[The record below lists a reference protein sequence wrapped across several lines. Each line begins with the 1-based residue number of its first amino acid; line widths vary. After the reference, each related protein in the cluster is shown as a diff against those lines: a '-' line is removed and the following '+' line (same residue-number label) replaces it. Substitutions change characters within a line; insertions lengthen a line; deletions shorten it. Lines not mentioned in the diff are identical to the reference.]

1 MIVAMAW
8 RNLWRQP
15 RRTVLS
21 SLTIAFTSAFLIF
34 MPSMQNGS
42 YDAMIENTL
51 RLYDGYAEIQRPGYH
66 DDPEIR
72 TSITD
77 SQAVVTELEALPG
90 LQAVTT
96 RAISYALLASEQRS
110 FGAQI
115 VGVEPASEPAVS
127 TVASN
132 IHEGRFLQGEAS
144 AEVVLGE
151 TLARNLRL
159 SVGDRV
165 TLLGMGRD
173 GSLAAD
179 SLTVVGVFATGI
191 NAMDRLVAEIPL
203 GRFQETFS
211 MPDQVHTIVLSG
223 ASLPRFQPSLPAI
236 RAIAEKHQLTM
247 QDWKQLKPGL
257 WQGILLDI
265 STASLIYVAM
275 IIVVTFS
282 LLNSLLMS
290 VLERTREFGMLIAL
304 GMRPGAIGRMVWLE
318 TVMLLLLGLSVGI
331 ALGYGLSQYYAEVG
345 IYFGESQELFS
356 QFGLPGAMYP
366 KVNAFTLLAG
376 PGAIAVCVILA
387 GAYPILR
394 IRRLEPVAAMG
405 AV

>member
-1 MIVAMAW
+1 MAW

>member
-1 MIVAMAW
+1 MAW

-90 LQAVTT
+90 LQAITT